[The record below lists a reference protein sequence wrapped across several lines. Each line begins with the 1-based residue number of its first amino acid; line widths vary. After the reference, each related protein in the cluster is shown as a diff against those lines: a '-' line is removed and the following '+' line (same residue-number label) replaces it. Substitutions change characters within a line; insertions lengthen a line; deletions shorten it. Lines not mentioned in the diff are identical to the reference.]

1 MLSGEKKVI
10 GERLRLIVI
19 DDDPLFRSLLVS
31 ILRRD
36 YLVFVATDGAQGYY
50 KAIEYPPDLAIV
62 DIQMPGWD
70 GIRTITAFKSH
81 PALARIPVIV
91 LTSDASRETV
101 MAAIQAGADDYVI
114 KTSFSRE
121 DIQSKLHRLRQR
133 IGLPSAA
140 AVSGASARRTEPN
153 LASSPAAF
161 DGSQPSISIIS
172 DDPPTNDDG
181 GNLQSVYDSWE

>member
-133 IGLPSAA
+133 IGLPST
-140 AVSGASARRTEPN
+140 ASASGTARRNEPS
-153 LASSPAAF
+153 LATSPAAF

-172 DDPPTNDDG
+172 DEPPTGDEG

>member
-81 PALARIPVIV
+81 PSLARIPVIV

-121 DIQSKLHRLRQR
+121 DIQSKLQRLRQR
-133 IGLPSAA
+133 IGQPSAA
-140 AVSGASARRTEPN
+140 SGGARRNEPG

-172 DDPPTNDDG
+172 DDPPTDDQG
-181 GNLQSVYDSWE
+181 GNLQSVYDAWE